1 MADRKK
7 NRGSKRKSTKTRKPL
22 LQAEE
27 IGQVD
32 LRNIETLKKFTT
44 ELGKIM
50 PRRLTGVPPK
60 MQRELARAIKR
71 ARVMGLVR

>member
-7 NRGSKRKSTKTRKPL
+7 NRGSKRKSVKVRRPL
-22 LQAEE
+22 VQPEAIARLN
-27 IGQVD
+27 
-32 LRNIETLKKFTT
+32 LRDVETLKQFTT
-44 ELGKIM
+44 DLGKIM

-60 MQRELARAIKR
+60 LQRQLARAIKR